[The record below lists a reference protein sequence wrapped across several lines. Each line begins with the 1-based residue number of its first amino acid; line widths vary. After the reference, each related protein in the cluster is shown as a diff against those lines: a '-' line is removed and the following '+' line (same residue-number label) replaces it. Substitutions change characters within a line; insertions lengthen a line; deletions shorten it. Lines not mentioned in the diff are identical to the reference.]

1 MSKAEST
8 IPVWGLIK
16 EHCNSELVS
25 DLDVSHFYNDF
36 KISNLSGAHF
46 WIHLFYTV
54 QNMLVLQKVGL

>member
-36 KISNLSGAHF
+36 KISNLCTFLDSS
-46 WIHLFYTV
+46 FYTV